1 MNEWRGREERATNVL
16 YQQAVRVPLPDCD
29 AERVFYEHMMRVADA
44 LVHKSDLL
52 ADPDVPLTEAYEYEL
67 SELHQRF
74 KHRLQRVANADY
86 HDVADAYIRG
96 ERDDWAGALATYYR
110 ECYYRLQERYT
121 HDDQVFFLLVLRYPD
136 CVTANLG
143 FADGDVSDDAVR
155 YESVTHTDIDEEY
168 RERYY
173 AECQYA
179 QREAAEYICE
189 RVPCIRESFPD
200 PDTTPFEERNYGGF
214 VHITGRSGAVFSE
227 LLEDVRP
234 DPDRFDDSVPTPG
247 LVPEGPEA
255 KRTKRK
261 YLDDADFVA

>member
-1 MNEWRGREERATNVL
+1 MDEWRGREERATNVL
-16 YQQAVRVPLPDCD
+16 YQQAVRVPLPDLD
-29 AERVFYEHMMRVADA
+29 AERVLHKNMTRIADA
-44 LVHKSDLL
+44 GIHKSDLL

-67 SELHQRF
+67 DEMRQSFQ
-74 KHRLQRVANADY
+74 HRLQQVAGADY

-96 ERDDWAGALATYYR
+96 ERDDWIGALATYYR

-121 HDDQVFFLLVLRYPD
+121 HDDQFFFLLVLRYPD
-136 CVTANLG
+136 CFTVNLG

-179 QREAAEYICE
+179 QREAAEYIRE
-189 RVPCIRESFPD
+189 RVACIRESFPD

-214 VHITGRSGAVFSE
+214 VHITGRSSAIFSE
-227 LLEDVRP
+227 LLDSVRP
-234 DPDRFDDSVPTPG
+234 DPGRFDSPVTTPG

-261 YLDDADFVA
+261 YLADADFVA